1 MEAELVALATAVV
14 TALFQEVATDGWA
27 RARDRMARF
36 FGSRRSAA
44 PDAVGSDLESA
55 RAALAAAHR
64 DNDEETARRLHEEW
78 RDRLHRTLRADPEA
92 AAELRQLLGE
102 LAPGATV
109 FNGDVGAGS
118 AVQAGEIGTLTQHL
132 HFHGPAVGQGPAAG
146 HRLDATVAVLP
157 AAAVHQ
163 LPLEEEPFENRDEQR
178 ARVLRALDERRESPL
193 VRPLVVVI
201 SGVGGIGK
209 TALAVRLAHEL
220 APRFTEGSAYLDLDE
235 WRTAGSIDVEAVIRH
250 RLRRLGVAESWLP
263 GEYRALVELYRE
275 KTRGARTALVV
286 DNAWS
291 ADEITTL
298 LPHSADALVL
308 VTGQRRLPALE
319 ARGAIGLA
327 LGPLSHAHAS
337 DVLRKI
343 VTAVRPDESPRTTD
357 ALARLCD
364 GFPAA
369 LRAVGTLLHEHPTR
383 RMERLVADLTSQLQ
397 ERGLPVVEAV
407 WNTTYDE
414 LPAPAALLYRLLPQ
428 HPGYDITTEAAAA
441 LLGTGFDD
449 AEDALGGLVRA
460 GLLEMSPSVSPARGG
475 GRFRLHGLLRA
486 HATRCADRHGDPAET
501 EEGLRRLLL
510 WYRRQAERADR
521 AIAAKRMRQAE
532 PVPELAYAPD
542 LPFADEPAARRWL
555 DAERGALYGWVG
567 IAAGLGEDTHAWS
580 LCEPLWKHYE
590 DHGNHDD
597 AIRAFTLGRDAA
609 QRCER
614 PDALIR
620 LRCQLAQ
627 ALWLGGRVGEA
638 GTETEQAVR
647 SADAVVPGTKLHASA
662 LEFRGKFLAWRG
674 EPDRAAACFRQS
686 RDIHRALPVPNEYGV
701 LLQSFLLG
709 RTLRAAG
716 RLPEAEAE
724 TDTALRLAREL
735 RHDRMT
741 ARSEAELG
749 RIQRGLG
756 RPDRAVAAL
765 ERALEL
771 ERRRGSTYDEA
782 ALGEELAE
790 LAEESGDRRA
800 AQAYRA
806 RAHELRVRAGAAPE
820 NP

>member
-1 MEAELVALATAVV
+1 MAVMTAV
-14 TALFQEVATDGWA
+14 LQQVATDGWT
-27 RARDRMARF
+27 RARDGLVGVFRR
-36 FGSRRSAA
+36 RRSAT
-44 PDAVGSDLESA
+44 SDSVESELESA
-55 RAALAAAHR
+55 RAALA
-64 DNDEETARRLHEEW
+64 EARR
-78 RDRLHRTLRADPEA
+78 RNDDATADRLLADWSDRLLRNVLTDPDAEPELRA
-92 AAELRQLLGE
+92 LLTE
-102 LAPGATV
+102 LAPGAVT
-109 FNGDVGAGS
+109 FNGEVSAGS
-118 AVQAGEIGTLTQHL
+118 AIQAGEISTLNQHL
-132 HFHGPAVGQGPAAG
+132 HFHGPTATQRSAGPAAVPAG
-146 HRLDATVAVLP
+146 P
-157 AAAVHQ
+157 AAQVAPAAPVAEHQ

-178 ARVLRALDERRESPL
+178 AQVLRALDEHRESPL
-193 VRPLVVVI
+193 VRPLTVVI

-220 APRFTEGSAYLDLDE
+220 APRFTGGSAYLDLDE
-235 WRTAGSIDVEAVIRH
+235 WRTAGSVDADAILRH

-263 GEYRALVELYRE
+263 GEYRALVDLYKDR
-275 KTRGARTALVV
+275 TRGARTVLVI

-291 ADEITTL
+291 ADEVTTL

-327 LGPLSHAHAS
+327 LGPLSHGHSS

-343 VTAVRPDESPRTTD
+343 VTAVRPDESPRTMA

-383 RMERLVADLTSQLQ
+383 RTERLVADLTSQLH

-428 HPGYDITTEAAAA
+428 YPGYDITPEAAAA

-449 AEDALGGLVRA
+449 AEDALGALVRA
-460 GLLEMSPSVSPARGG
+460 GLLEMSPTASPAHD

-521 AIAAKRMRQAE
+521 TIAAARLRQAE
-532 PVPELAYAPD
+532 PVAELPYAPD
-542 LPFADEPAARRWL
+542 LPFADEPEARSWL
-555 DAERGALYGWVG
+555 DAERKALYGWVR
-567 IAAGLGEDTHAWS
+567 IAAGLGEDTHAWA

-590 DHGNHDD
+590 DQGNHDD
-597 AIRAFTLGRDAA
+597 AIRAFTIGRDAA

-627 ALWLGGRVGEA
+627 ALWFGGRAAEA
-638 GTETEQAVR
+638 DTETEQAVR
-647 SADAVVPGTKLHASA
+647 SAEAVVPGGGLHASA

-674 EPDRAAACFRQS
+674 EPDRAADCFRQS
-686 RDIHRALPVPNEYGV
+686 RDIHRALRPEPNAYGV

-716 RLPEAEAE
+716 RLPEAETE
-724 TDTALRLAREL
+724 TQTALELAREQ
-735 RHDRMT
+735 RHDRMI

-749 RIQRGLG
+749 RIQRALG
-756 RPDRAVAAL
+756 RPERAVAAL

-782 ALGEELAE
+782 VLGEELAE
-790 LAEESGDRRA
+790 LAEESGDPRA
-800 AQAYRA
+800 AREYRA
-806 RAHELRVRAGAAPE
+806 RARELRVRAGAGAAPRT
-820 NP
+820 P